1 MQDDSACPDDGA
13 TLSEGH
19 CARRGCDAFSFF
31 LFPFLFPFPFLFL
44 LGASRRPAFLRF
56 RTNDVLLGTLGVG
69 VRICGVSDS
78 PARMEQLPGLDTA
91 ARMEKLPGWNNYLGS
106 NLRPQTT
113 RVVTLPIELRG
124 ASTGPHI

>member
-1 MQDDSACPDDGA
+1 MPFF
-13 TLSEGH
+13 L
-19 CARRGCDAFSFF
+19 SFF
-31 LFPFLFPFPFLFL
+31 LF

-69 VRICGVSDS
+69 VRICGVSNS

-91 ARMEKLPGWNNYLGS
+91 ARMEQLPGWNNYLGS

-113 RVVTLPIELRG
+113 RALTLPIELRG
-124 ASTGPHI
+124 ASTSVLVEL